1 MALLTYIK
9 AQGSSLTASAVDF
22 SITVIATNFF
32 GLWYVMAS
40 VLGTVSGGVVN
51 FYVNR
56 KWVFESQSPN
66 MKRQIARYILVWVG
80 NLIIVTAGVYL
91 LTHFFNLNYVL
102 SKIIISVITGLSYNY
117 IMQRQFIFTN

>member
-117 IMQRQFIFTN
+117 IMQKQFIFTN